1 MANTKISGLPDK
13 FAPHPADFVPIV
25 DTANPAKFATKKTR
39 LTDII
44 GIFVNVPNGVVG
56 LNASSKIPLDY
67 LPESLSD
74 VAEYDTLSDFPQLGE
89 TGKIYI
95 AADTDYIYR
104 WGGSAYIEIGN
115 RDWNAI
121 QNLPQA
127 IQDVA
132 AIPDFAQYVAA
143 SSATTEEFSVKAVSQ
158 GAYADGNII
167 PAGTSLEAVI
177 KNMLQTRVPAVY
189 TQPALTIS
197 SANSLVY
204 EYGATISIT
213 VTLSWAKN
221 DAGLATGFSY
231 KRAGAVV
238 STISGPAPSSFSQSL
253 VLDSPI
259 SFTGEVNYSAG
270 EQEFDNMGD
279 PSGTPI
285 PAGTKATANSVTFT
299 PRHKRYWGLSANA
312 VITDAEILQLESEL
326 ATSRA
331 QVRNDFTPTNEYIYI
346 AYPVSF
352 GLATIK
358 FNGYIATSSWQRI
371 TRSFVN
377 ANGYSELYYI
387 YRTEY
392 TQNSPDIDIEVL

>member
-89 TGKIYI
+89 TGRIYI

-143 SSATTEEFSVKAVSQ
+143 SSATTEEFSVKAVAQ

-285 PAGTKATANSVTFT
+285 PAGTKATSNSVTFT

>member
-89 TGKIYI
+89 TGRIYI

-143 SSATTEEFSVKAVSQ
+143 SSATTEEFSVKAVAQ